1 MTAAVELIRK
11 VEEAGGSIRVD
22 DGALVVAPKG
32 AIAHLVDDLR
42 QHKAEVINLLRS
54 SASRPLPQ
62 VDIEAWRGP
71 FAEWL
76 TSRCAIHPRCN
87 AGLNSLLAKYSDWE
101 IDHVEVPVAPTREV
115 FIQLLAERGFSMVEA
130 YGTVLVSGLAFCE
143 DIDAV
148 LGIPGKRIGSAGR
161 KVRNVA

>member
-1 MTAAVELIRK
+1 MTAAIELIRK
-11 VEEAGGSIRVD
+11 VEGAGASIRVEG
-22 DGALVVAPKG
+22 GALVIAPKD

-42 QHKAEVINLLRS
+42 QHKAEVISFLRR
-54 SASRPLPQ
+54 SA
-62 VDIEAWRGP
+62 VDTEAWREP

-87 AGLNSLLAKYSDWE
+87 AGLNSLLAKYSEWE

-115 FIQLLAERGFSMVEA
+115 FIQLLAEHGFSMAEA

-143 DIDAV
+143 DIDAI
-148 LGIPGKRIGSAGR
+148 LGIRGRRIGIAGR
-161 KVRNVA
+161 RVRNVA